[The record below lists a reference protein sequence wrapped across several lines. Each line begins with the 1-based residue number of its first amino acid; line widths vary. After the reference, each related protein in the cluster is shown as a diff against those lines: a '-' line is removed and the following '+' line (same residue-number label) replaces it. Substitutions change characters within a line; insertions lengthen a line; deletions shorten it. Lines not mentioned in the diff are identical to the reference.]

1 MTFIQ
6 FLKTG
11 KELRFSVNGKLV
23 GPAHNEAEA
32 KPEEEEEEGLGEV
45 NGEILEVKEEE
56 NMEWSVPTSLSSSLI
71 VSSTLAVLRR
81 ITVTNCGGATSVMNL
96 ASREVAIMVVES
108 LVIWKMEEIGDEWI
122 DGPSLRGGFIV

>member
-11 KELRFSVNGKLV
+11 KELRFSVTGKLV

-56 NMEWSVPTSLSSSLI
+56 NME
-71 VSSTLAVLRR
+71 
-81 ITVTNCGGATSVMNL
+81 
-96 ASREVAIMVVES
+96 
-108 LVIWKMEEIGDEWI
+108 
-122 DGPSLRGGFIV
+122 